1 MMIKKNAAITALSL
15 IVLMSAVSGT
25 AGAVPAGSNNKS
37 KGTVPVE
44 QKSPPVSPTI
54 KDLIAKEYAVPL
66 QAGEI
71 KALYVNDKKSN
82 PEEDL
87 SVSYM
92 PYRFSS
98 INEAAQKLSSLTGN
112 SLLIPAALPDEYK
125 LQDVVLNP
133 VLPKFFSTEYK
144 TLRDQVK
151 AKAQAAGKKVIS
163 QSLKWSDTETS
174 ITYQRNG
181 ERLNLK
187 SAPAYTL
194 PEGVT
199 LAQLPGDQDENLT
212 INGVEAVY
220 TLFGPHHGDL
230 KVQLVWSSA
239 DGSIDYTLTNTKN
252 TAQTKAELEA
262 IVTSLTAQ

>member
-1 MMIKKNAAITALSL
+1 LIIKKSTAITALSL
-15 IVLMSAVSGT
+15 IVLMSALSGT
-25 AGAVPAGSNNKS
+25 VGAVPAGSKNKS
-37 KGTVPVE
+37 KATAPVE
-44 QKSPPVSPTI
+44 QNTPVSPTI
-54 KDLIAKEYAVPL
+54 EALIAKENAVPL
-66 QAGEI
+66 KAGEI
-71 KALYVNDKKSN
+71 KILYVNDKKSN
-82 PEEDL
+82 PDETL
-87 SVSYM
+87 SISYM

-98 INEAAQKLSSLTGN
+98 TNEAAQKLSSLSGK
-112 SLLIPAALPDEYK
+112 SLLIPASLPEDYK

-133 VLPKFFSTEYK
+133 VLPMFFSTEYK
-144 TLRDQVK
+144 ALRDQIK

-174 ITYQRNG
+174 ITYLRNG
-181 ERLNLK
+181 ERAILK

-212 INGVEAVY
+212 INGVESVY
-220 TLFGPHHGDL
+220 TVFGPHHGDL

-239 DGSIDYTLTNTKN
+239 DGGTDYKLTSTKN

-262 IVTSLTAQ
+262 IVTSLIAQ

>member
-1 MMIKKNAAITALSL
+1 MIKKSAVITGLSL
-15 IVLMSAVSGT
+15 LVLMSAVSGT

-37 KGTVPVE
+37 KATAPIE
-44 QKSPPVSPTI
+44 QNTPVSPTI
-54 KDLIAKEYAVPL
+54 EALIAKENIVPL
-66 QAGEI
+66 KAGEV
-71 KALYVNDKKSN
+71 KVLYVNDKKSN
-82 PEEDL
+82 PDETL
-87 SVSYM
+87 SIRYM

-98 INEAAQKLSSLTGN
+98 TNEAAQKLSSLSGK
-112 SLLIPAALPDEYK
+112 SLLIPVSLPEDYK

-133 VLPKFFSTEYK
+133 VLPKFFSAEYK
-144 TLRDQVK
+144 ALRDQVK

-163 QSLKWSDTETS
+163 QSFKWSDTETS
-174 ITYQRNG
+174 ITYLRNG

-220 TLFGPHHGDL
+220 TVFGPHHGDL

-252 TAQTKAELEA
+252 TAQTKAELET

>member
-1 MMIKKNAAITALSL
+1 MIIKKSAAITALSL

-25 AGAVPAGSNNKS
+25 AGAVPAGSKNKS
-37 KGTVPVE
+37 KATAPVE
-44 QKSPPVSPTI
+44 QNTPVSPTI
-54 KDLIAKEYAVPL
+54 EALIAKENAVPL
-66 QAGEI
+66 KAGEI
-71 KALYVNDKKSN
+71 KILYVNDKKSN
-82 PEEDL
+82 PDETL
-87 SVSYM
+87 SISYM

-98 INEAAQKLSSLTGN
+98 TNEAAQKLSSLSGK
-112 SLLIPAALPDEYK
+112 SLLIPASLPEDYK

-133 VLPKFFSTEYK
+133 VLPMFFSTEYK

-163 QSLKWSDTETS
+163 QSLKWSNTETS
-174 ITYQRNG
+174 ITYLRNG

-187 SAPAYTL
+187 SASAYTL

-212 INGVEAVY
+212 INGVESVY
-220 TLFGPHHGDL
+220 TVFGPHHGDL

-239 DGSIDYTLTNTKN
+239 DGDTDYKLTSTKN
-252 TAQTKAELEA
+252 TAQTKAELET

>member
-1 MMIKKNAAITALSL
+1 MIKKSAAITVLSL
-15 IVLMSAVSGT
+15 LVLMSAVSGT

-37 KGTVPVE
+37 KATAPVE
-44 QKSPPVSPTI
+44 QNTPVSPTI
-54 KDLIAKEYAVPL
+54 EALIAKEYAVPL
-66 QAGEI
+66 QVGEV
-71 KALYVNDKKSN
+71 KALYVNDKKYN
-82 PEEDL
+82 PSETL
-87 SVSYM
+87 SISYM

-98 INEAAQKLSSLTGN
+98 TNEAAQKLSSLSGK
-112 SLLIPAALPDEYK
+112 SLLIPASLPEDYK

-151 AKAQAAGKKVIS
+151 ANAQAAGKKVIS

-174 ITYQRNG
+174 ITYLRNG

-187 SAPAYTL
+187 SVPAYTL

>member
-1 MMIKKNAAITALSL
+1 LIIKKSAAITALSL

-25 AGAVPAGSNNKS
+25 AGAVPAGSKNKS
-37 KGTVPVE
+37 KATAPVE
-44 QKSPPVSPTI
+44 QNTPVSPTI
-54 KDLIAKEYAVPL
+54 EALIAKENAVPL
-66 QAGEI
+66 KAGEI
-71 KALYVNDKKSN
+71 KILYVNDKKSN
-82 PEEDL
+82 PDETL
-87 SVSYM
+87 SISYM

-98 INEAAQKLSSLTGN
+98 TNEAAQKLSSLSGK
-112 SLLIPAALPDEYK
+112 SLLIPASLPEDYK

-133 VLPKFFSTEYK
+133 VLPMFFSTEYK
-144 TLRDQVK
+144 ALRDQIK

-174 ITYQRNG
+174 ITYLRNG
-181 ERLNLK
+181 ERAILK

-212 INGVEAVY
+212 INGVESVY
-220 TLFGPHHGDL
+220 TVFGPHHGDL

-239 DGSIDYTLTNTKN
+239 DGGTDYKLTSTKN

-262 IVTSLTAQ
+262 IVTSLIAQ

>member
-1 MMIKKNAAITALSL
+1 MIKKSAAITGLSL
-15 IVLMSAVSGT
+15 LVLMSAVSGT
-25 AGAVPAGSNNKS
+25 AGAVPSGSNNKS
-37 KGTVPVE
+37 KATAPIE
-44 QKSPPVSPTI
+44 QNTMVSPTI
-54 KDLIAKEYAVPL
+54 EALIAKENIVPL
-66 QAGEI
+66 KAGEV
-71 KALYVNDKKSN
+71 KVLYVNDKKSN
-82 PEEDL
+82 PDETL
-87 SVSYM
+87 SIRYM

-98 INEAAQKLSSLTGN
+98 TNEAAQKLSSLSGK
-112 SLLIPAALPDEYK
+112 SLLIPASLPEDYK

-133 VLPKFFSTEYK
+133 VLPKFFSAEYK
-144 TLRDQVK
+144 ALRDQVK

-163 QSLKWSDTETS
+163 QSFKWNDTETS
-174 ITYQRNG
+174 ITYLRNG

-199 LAQLPGDQDENLT
+199 LAQLPSDQDENLT

-220 TLFGPHHGDL
+220 TVFGPHHGDL

-262 IVTSLTAQ
+262 IVTTLTAQ

>member
-1 MMIKKNAAITALSL
+1 MIIKKSAAITALSL

-25 AGAVPAGSNNKS
+25 AGAVPAGSKNKS
-37 KGTVPVE
+37 KATAPVE
-44 QKSPPVSPTI
+44 QNTPVSPTI
-54 KDLIAKEYAVPL
+54 EALIAKENAVPL
-66 QAGEI
+66 KAGEI
-71 KALYVNDKKSN
+71 KILYVNDKKSN
-82 PEEDL
+82 PDETL
-87 SVSYM
+87 SISYM

-98 INEAAQKLSSLTGN
+98 TNEAAQKLSSLSGK
-112 SLLIPAALPDEYK
+112 SLLIPASLPEDYK

-133 VLPKFFSTEYK
+133 VLPMFFSTEYK
-144 TLRDQVK
+144 ALRDQIK

-174 ITYQRNG
+174 ITYLRNG
-181 ERLNLK
+181 ERAILK

-212 INGVEAVY
+212 INGVESVY
-220 TLFGPHHGDL
+220 TVFGPHHGDL

-239 DGSIDYTLTNTKN
+239 DGGTDYKLTSTKN

-262 IVTSLTAQ
+262 IVTSLIAQ